1 MKTIWKGAVNF
12 GLINVP
18 VKMSAAT
25 QKEDIAFRLLHKKCK
40 QPLNQKRW
48 CPVCN
53 KEIPFTDTVRGYEY
67 EKGRFVVIDEKDL
80 ERLPV
85 KSAKY
90 IQIADFIDLK
100 EVDPVY
106 YEKSYY
112 LTPEASGEKAFLI
125 LRDVMQAAGKAAVGK
140 ITIREKEHLCVIRPY
155 DKILCMETMYF
166 SDEVR
171 SSEPGEMEKIE
182 KKHKVSAAEKEMANK
197 LLENLTAAFDPEKY
211 HDEYREELKKL
222 IDAKIDG
229 NETHEAAPAEPENNP
244 KVIDL
249 MERLRQ
255 SVEATKKKKA

>member
-1 MKTIWKGAVNF
+1 MRTMWKGAINF

-18 VKMSAAT
+18 VKLSAAT

-48 CPVCN
+48 CAKCN
-53 KEIPFTDTVRGYEY
+53 KEVPFTDTVKGYEY
-67 EKGRFVVIDEKDL
+67 EKGKFVTLDEKDL

-90 IQIADFIDLK
+90 IQIVDFIELS
-100 EVDPVY
+100 EVDPVF

-112 LTPEASGEKAFLI
+112 LTPEAAGEKAFLL
-125 LRDVMQAAGKAAVGK
+125 LRDAMQSAGKVAIGK
-140 ITIREKEHLCVIRPY
+140 ITIREKEHLCLIRAY
-155 DKILCMETMYF
+155 EKILCMETMYF

-171 SSEPGEMEKIE
+171 SSESGEMEKIE
-182 KKHKVSAAEKEMANK
+182 KKYKVSDAEKEMAAK
-197 LLENLTAAFDPEKY
+197 LLENLTAKFEPDKY
-211 HDEYREELKKL
+211 HDEYREELMKL
-222 IDAKIDG
+222 ITAKIEGD
-229 NETHEAAPAEPENNP
+229 ETYEAAPIETDSP

-255 SVEATKKKKA
+255 SVEATKKKRA